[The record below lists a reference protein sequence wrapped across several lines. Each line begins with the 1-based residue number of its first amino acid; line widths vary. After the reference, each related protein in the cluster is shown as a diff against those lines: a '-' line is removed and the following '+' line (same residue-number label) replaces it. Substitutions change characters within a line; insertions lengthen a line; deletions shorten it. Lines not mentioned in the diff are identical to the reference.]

1 MLTQQ
6 TDSSHLQTIA
16 ERVCWWQSASETL
29 ADTPLFLCRVMNLG
43 TWDDAVF
50 CLDQFGEDAFR
61 NALRSAPPGVLD
73 ARSWHYWHHRLG
85 ILPVPPQPQRAILE
99 CSSPSFPTTA
109 PAPAQTPT
117 APPPN

>member
-1 MLTQQ
+1 
-6 TDSSHLQTIA
+6 
-16 ERVCWWQSASETL
+16 
-29 ADTPLFLCRVMNLG
+29 
-43 TWDDAVF
+43 
-50 CLDQFGEDAFR
+50 
-61 NALRSAPPGVLD
+61 VLD